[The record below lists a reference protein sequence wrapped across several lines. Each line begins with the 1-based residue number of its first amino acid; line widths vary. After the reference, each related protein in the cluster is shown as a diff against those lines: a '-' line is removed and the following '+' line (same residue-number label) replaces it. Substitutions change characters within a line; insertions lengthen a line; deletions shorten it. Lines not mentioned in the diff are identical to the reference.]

1 MQTAVAQALR
11 THTVQEIILML
22 EDIQPAPRNCRHKR
36 DNLLN
41 YVSTLPPALFQR
53 VLQAT
58 TNRGSKRV
66 RNDDASNRP
75 RKRRKLEVKKP
86 IDAPQMVHGGDLLEL
101 INGPFL
107 QRVDDETVRNC
118 ISRVIDATGN
128 EAIKK
133 GVCFVCA
140 RRLFQ
145 KELITCEP
153 EKIPNP
159 KCLQPTHPHASQKLY
174 NGMLLHA
181 PPLRRPP
188 PHFICRQCWSKLA
201 ICITPPLSLANNM
214 WIGEVPFE
222 LSILTLPERLLV
234 GLYFPV
240 AYIVKLFPKRNRDTN
255 PDHMKSGLRGN
266 VSSYHLDSS
275 AIADMVTGN
284 LMPRPIGLLA
294 SVLSVTFVGAKNV
307 PLSSLPD
314 LFKVQRHRVKANNP
328 LYANIN
334 ISKERLLELPEN
346 DVPEE
351 LTTTVRCSEDPSIPL
366 REHAGYAPMDASD
379 DVDDNVAEA
388 EERDFQ
394 QRTDLL
400 PVDALR
406 DDGAV
411 ETEEYP
417 PAVFPLQPHGAID
430 ISGDAVTDQ
439 DLFREATRNFAP
451 SSNTKD
457 YAVRP
462 GSTFV
467 NEYPREDAGQRTDGG
482 PSNAN
487 HLLADPIAQVLAGA
501 DIDLDHF
508 VASLGPNSETRSTRI
523 AADPFAS
530 AEYFHLFVKVIL
542 EELFGIKVNTLGTI
556 QRSCGVIG
564 YVNGYIGTVEAQA
577 RGSLHLH
584 LLLWLRGAPTA
595 IVMRNALLSE
605 SFRVK
610 MANFIAKNIRA
621 HIPNTTGEML
631 LSLPVKPNISFSRP
645 VDPRTVGYETRSAEA
660 ESRIARAVQTHDCD
674 VNRCLKVKN
683 GRLVCKRRAPWR
695 TADNDWV
702 TETGDWGPK
711 RLYAK
716 INAWNPPLLQ
726 VTRANNDF
734 KLITNGAETKDI
746 TFYITLYIAK
756 RQIQTAN
763 ASALMAKALEFQEKL
778 SARQKRNLDKNK
790 RLLQSCSNILT
801 RQQEF
806 SGPEVVSY
814 LMGWGDRFI
823 SHSYV
828 TIYWDRITAQLRRFF
843 PYLGTITNDHEF
855 RSTMTTENVDDYTG
869 GRISLTRD
877 SDGVIV
883 LKDQLKEYED
893 RGDAL
898 ANMNFYDYFTL
909 TYDGKMTLN
918 DVAQENDPT
927 ADGMEVDAESEDTCT
942 QVLPEHTTL
951 VSSDIPVAPRKR
963 GRPRSIRVPYRKGTK
978 REGHCR
984 VLRGKGQEINLHF
997 IGQWFPKQE
1006 LTGAAGEYYSAQ
1018 MLLLFQPWRSLH
1030 DLANGQTSFCTA
1042 FQLFQQQATPEQLRI
1057 ITNIQYFHECTQA
1070 SRRREETEQQS
1081 VVKEKKTTVD
1091 HDAMIGV
1098 LPTTS
1103 ASKEPSEEEIAY
1115 ARENRQGL
1123 RERMFGQQAVDIAFG
1138 QGIFAHEYKSSR
1150 SLLPPAKQ
1158 ATIDDMAK
1166 FHAWGKKIAAYTKK
1180 PTIR

>member
-1 MQTAVAQALR
+1 MFPPCLLR
-11 THTVQEIILML
+11 YFNESYKLQQIE
-22 EDIQPAPRNCRHKR
+22 APSAC
-36 DNLLN
+36 
-41 YVSTLPPALFQR
+41 
-53 VLQAT
+53 AT
-58 TNRGSKRV
+58 TTT
-66 RNDDASNRP
+66 SNRP
-75 RKRRKLEVKKP
+75 QRRKLEVEKP

-159 KCLQPTHPHASQKLY
+159 KCLHPTHPHASQKLY

-266 VSSYHLDSS
+266 VSTYHLDSS

-314 LFKVQRHRVKANNP
+314 LFKVQRHRVHNALVWLKANNP

-411 ETEEYP
+411 ETEECP
-417 PAVFPLQPHGAID
+417 PAVFPLQSHGAID

-451 SSNTKD
+451 SSNAKD

-487 HLLADPIAQVLAGA
+487 HLLGTFPLLFPYGLGGLEVDRRTKVSYEEHVRWALQYDDGRFRRDLYFMFQVFGVQIKRQICRSACLQLDFNTFFQNREAFQRLTPADFLVASKEEESKKTISNPVIRAFRKQITAVRARVMGTDENRVAIRAQVW
-501 DIDLDHF
+501 
-508 VASLGPNSETRSTRI
+508 
-523 AADPFAS
+523 
-530 AEYFHLFVKVIL
+530 VIL

-621 HIPNTTGEML
+621 HIPNTTGETL
-631 LSLPVKPNISFSRP
+631 LSLPVKPSISFSRP

-790 RLLQSCSNILT
+790 RLLQSCSNVLT

-823 SHSYV
+823 SRTPMS
-828 TIYWDRITAQLRRFF
+828 Q
-843 PYLGTITNDHEF
+843 
-855 RSTMTTENVDDYTG
+855 ST
-869 GRISLTRD
+869 
-877 SDGVIV
+877 
-883 LKDQLKEYED
+883 
-893 RGDAL
+893 
-898 ANMNFYDYFTL
+898 
-909 TYDGKMTLN
+909 
-918 DVAQENDPT
+918 
-927 ADGMEVDAESEDTCT
+927 
-942 QVLPEHTTL
+942 
-951 VSSDIPVAPRKR
+951 
-963 GRPRSIRVPYRKGTK
+963 
-978 REGHCR
+978 
-984 VLRGKGQEINLHF
+984 
-997 IGQWFPKQE
+997 
-1006 LTGAAGEYYSAQ
+1006 
-1018 MLLLFQPWRSLH
+1018 
-1030 DLANGQTSFCTA
+1030 
-1042 FQLFQQQATPEQLRI
+1042 
-1057 ITNIQYFHECTQA
+1057 
-1070 SRRREETEQQS
+1070 
-1081 VVKEKKTTVD
+1081 
-1091 HDAMIGV
+1091 
-1098 LPTTS
+1098 
-1103 ASKEPSEEEIAY
+1103 
-1115 ARENRQGL
+1115 
-1123 RERMFGQQAVDIAFG
+1123 
-1138 QGIFAHEYKSSR
+1138 GIE
-1150 SLLPPAKQ
+1150 
-1158 ATIDDMAK
+1158 
-1166 FHAWGKKIAAYTKK
+1166 
-1180 PTIR
+1180 